1 MLERVTFWATLYVC
15 AGLQSFVDL
24 AVIGCCIVGHNSSCI
39 INDDQSI
46 RCMHQAYWKPF
57 ALLRLILT

>member
-46 RCMHQAYWKPF
+46 RCMHQAY
-57 ALLRLILT
+57 